1 MIIWDIFQKKIDLKI
16 IYTQNTYVF
25 MEIVTHKFSLN
36 IYETGEKFKSVTM
49 ASYNQNY
56 IIYNIIFENSQSRLH
71 KVYLNGQLDRFLIFE
86 YVNKS
91 PLWEMRV
98 EYICNY
104 AHKFCIKYFLDVELM
119 QDFFDKSLAL
129 AAYIYSQVELL
140 PQFNKFNSETSFI
153 SYNEPLEQPKLCKLK
168 LYDYQLK
175 SLNKMIQ
182 IETNQTNDL
191 VNYLSKINI
200 NSNVYN
206 FDPIMNVIV
215 SQPKYFSIKTKGGIL
230 ADEMG
235 LGKTITSLGL
245 VLANPSTNMDYFKY
259 SQEDQYNKIV
269 SKATVVVCPSH
280 LTKQWESESAK
291 VNPHFKI
298 LTILTKKDHEKL
310 KFKDFIDVDIIIT
323 SHQFLMNF
331 KYYPTLYY
339 GNITASS
346 YSPTMRTSK
355 LKAHFTEKI
364 SKLTYEETKKLDCPI
379 FEFFSFH
386 RLILDEG
393 HEIFGEMLG
402 NHALSVYMT
411 SWLSSIDSNYKWYI
425 SGSPFV
431 NYSGLTNSLKFIGLK
446 LTETET
452 NLVIDLNKMQQEIN
466 ISKEYLWNSVLE
478 KICIRHKKSDIVG
491 QIEIMGYDEHV
502 EWIQFTDL
510 ERNIYESKKGKTDNE
525 SLLKLCCHPLVLE
538 SAKRLFGDVELDL
551 DMMQVKLVE
560 HHSNTVAV
568 YKEKLAKLTN
578 TNQSYH
584 MVKKNYENII
594 SESSYLLKILEKIND
609 TSLDESEEKC
619 CSICLEP
626 NDLSLT
632 KCGHMFCIACI
643 KEWVNM
649 KHNCPVCKKDLYLN
663 EVYSLNKKQEIKEE
677 INPLIKKYGSKLGK
691 IISMIRSI
699 ITNPDSRVIIFSQWD
714 TMLSLI
720 SKTLSEN
727 GIANCSVKGNVW
739 SRTAAISKFKNG
751 KTLNGEENKVILLS
765 LKNCA
770 SGTNLTE
777 ASHIFFVDPIN
788 EPKGVVKA
796 IEGQAIARAC
806 RIGQK
811 QKITLYRTLI
821 KDSIDEIIYNK
832 NYV

>member
-1 MIIWDIFQKKIDLKI
+1 
-16 IYTQNTYVF
+16 
-25 MEIVTHKFSLN
+25 MEIVTHKIIINEIEKLTN
-36 IYETGEKFKSVTM
+36 ITI
-49 ASYNQNY
+49 ASYHQNY
-56 IIYNIIFENSQSRLH
+56 IMYNMIFENNSTRLH
-71 KVYLNGQLDRFLIFE
+71 RVYLNNQLERFLIFE
-86 YVNKS
+86 YINKS
-91 PLWEMRV
+91 PLWEMQFEHIPNQLRT
-98 EYICNY
+98 
-104 AHKFCIKYFLDVELM
+104 ACIKYLLDVELM
-119 QDFFDKSLAL
+119 SDFFDKSLAL
-129 AAYIYSQVELL
+129 SAYIYSKAELL
-140 PQFNKFNSETSFI
+140 PQFNKFNPETSFI
-153 SYNEPLEQPKLCKLK
+153 SYNEPLEQPKLCKIK
-168 LYDYQLK
+168 LYDYQRK

-182 IETNQTNDL
+182 IESNQTNEVID
-191 VNYLSKINI
+191 YLAKINI
-200 NSNVYN
+200 NSSIHS
-206 FDPIMNVIV
+206 FDPIMNMITT
-215 SQPKYFSIKTKGGIL
+215 QPKFFSLKTKGGIL

-235 LGKTITSLGL
+235 LGKTITSLSL
-245 VLANPSTNMDYFKY
+245 ILANPSNNMDYFKY

-269 SKATVVVCPSH
+269 SKATIVVCPSH
-280 LTKQWESESAK
+280 LTKQWESESKK

-298 LTILTKKDHEKL
+298 ITILTKKDHEKI

-331 KYYPTLYY
+331 KYYPSLHY
-339 GNITASS
+339 GNITASA
-346 YSPTMRTSK
+346 YSPQLRSSR
-355 LKAHFTEKI
+355 LKTYFVDKI
-364 SKLTYEETKKLDCPI
+364 SKLSYEEIRELECPI
-379 FEFFSFH
+379 FEFFNFH

-402 NHALSVYMT
+402 NHALSIYMT
-411 SWLSSIDSNYKWYI
+411 SWLSAIDSNYKWYI

-431 NYSGLTNSLKFIGLK
+431 NYSGLMNSLKFIGLK
-446 LTETET
+446 LIETET
-452 NLVIDLNKMQQEIN
+452 NIVIDLNKLQQEIN
-466 ISKEYLWNSVLE
+466 ISKEYFWNKVLE
-478 KICIRHKKSDIVG
+478 KLCIRHKKSDIIE
-491 QIEIMGYDEHV
+491 QIDIMGYDEHV

-560 HHSNTVAV
+560 HHSNNVAV

-609 TSLDESEEKC
+609 DSLEDTEEKC
-619 CSICLEP
+619 CSICFET

-643 KEWVNM
+643 KEWINM
-649 KHNCPVCKKDLYLN
+649 KHNCPVCKKELYLN
-663 EVYSLNKKQEIKEE
+663 EVYSLNKKIDTKED

-691 IISMIRSI
+691 IISMSRSI
-699 ITNPDSRVIIFSQWD
+699 ITNPESRIIIFSQWD

-751 KTLNGEENKVILLS
+751 KTLNGEDNKVILLS

-788 EPKGVVKA
+788 EPKAVVKA
-796 IEGQAIARAC
+796 IESQAIARAC

-821 KDSIDEIIYNK
+821 KDSIDEITYNK
-832 NYV
+832 IIA

>member
-1 MIIWDIFQKKIDLKI
+1 
-16 IYTQNTYVF
+16 
-25 MEIVTHKFSLN
+25 MEIVTHKIIINEIEKLTN
-36 IYETGEKFKSVTM
+36 ITI
-49 ASYNQNY
+49 ASYHQNY
-56 IIYNIIFENSQSRLH
+56 IMYNIIFENNSTRLH
-71 KVYLNGQLDRFLIFE
+71 RVYLNNQLERFLIFE
-86 YVNKS
+86 YINKS
-91 PLWEMRV
+91 PLWEMQFEHIPNQSRT
-98 EYICNY
+98 
-104 AHKFCIKYFLDVELM
+104 ACIKYLLDVELM
-119 QDFFDKSLAL
+119 SDFFDKSLAL
-129 AAYIYSQVELL
+129 SAYIYSKAELL
-140 PQFNKFNSETSFI
+140 PQFNKFNPETSFI
-153 SYNEPLEQPKLCKLK
+153 SYNEPLEQPKLCKIK
-168 LYDYQLK
+168 LYDYQRK

-182 IETNQTNDL
+182 IESNQTNEVID
-191 VNYLSKINI
+191 YLAKINI
-200 NSNVYN
+200 NSSIHS
-206 FDPIMNVIV
+206 FDPIMNMITT
-215 SQPKYFSIKTKGGIL
+215 QPKFFSLKTKGGIL

-245 VLANPSTNMDYFKY
+245 ILANPSNNMDYFKY

-269 SKATVVVCPSH
+269 SKATIVVCPSH
-280 LTKQWESESAK
+280 LTKQWESESKK

-298 LTILTKKDHEKL
+298 ITILTKKDHEKI
-310 KFKDFIDVDIIIT
+310 KFKDFIDVDIVIT

-331 KYYPTLYY
+331 KYYPSLHY
-339 GNITASS
+339 GNITASA
-346 YSPTMRTSK
+346 YSPQLRSSR
-355 LKAHFTEKI
+355 LKTYFVDKI
-364 SKLTYEETKKLDCPI
+364 SKLSYEEIRELECPI
-379 FEFFSFH
+379 FEFFNFH

-402 NHALSVYMT
+402 NHALSIYMT
-411 SWLSSIDSNYKWYI
+411 SWLSAIDSNYKWYI

-431 NYSGLTNSLKFIGLK
+431 NYSGLMNSLKFIGLK
-446 LTETET
+446 LIETET
-452 NLVIDLNKMQQEIN
+452 NIVIDLNKLQQEIN
-466 ISKEYLWNSVLE
+466 ISKEYFWNKVLE
-478 KICIRHKKSDIVG
+478 KLCIRHKKSDIIE
-491 QIEIMGYDEHV
+491 QIDIMGYDEHI

-560 HHSNTVAV
+560 HHSNNVAV

-609 TSLDESEEKC
+609 DSLEDTDEKC
-619 CSICLEP
+619 CSICFET

-643 KEWVNM
+643 KEWINM
-649 KHNCPVCKKDLYLN
+649 KHNCPVCKKELYLN
-663 EVYSLNKKQEIKEE
+663 EVYSLNKKIDTKED

-691 IISMIRSI
+691 IISMSRSI
-699 ITNPDSRVIIFSQWD
+699 ITNPESRIIIFSQWD

-751 KTLNGEENKVILLS
+751 KTLNGEDNKVILLS

-788 EPKGVVKA
+788 EPKAVVKA
-796 IEGQAIARAC
+796 IESQAIARAC

-821 KDSIDEIIYNK
+821 KDSIDEITYNK
-832 NYV
+832 IIA

>member
-1 MIIWDIFQKKIDLKI
+1 
-16 IYTQNTYVF
+16 
-25 MEIVTHKFSLN
+25 MEIVTHKIIINEIEKLTN
-36 IYETGEKFKSVTM
+36 ITI
-49 ASYNQNY
+49 ASYHQNY
-56 IIYNIIFENSQSRLH
+56 IMYNIIFENNSTRLH
-71 KVYLNGQLDRFLIFE
+71 RVYLNNQLERFLIFE
-86 YVNKS
+86 YINKS
-91 PLWEMRV
+91 PLWEMQFEHIPNQSRT
-98 EYICNY
+98 
-104 AHKFCIKYFLDVELM
+104 ACIKYLLDVELM
-119 QDFFDKSLAL
+119 SDFFDKSLAL
-129 AAYIYSQVELL
+129 SAYIYSKAELL
-140 PQFNKFNSETSFI
+140 PQFNKFNPETSFI
-153 SYNEPLEQPKLCKLK
+153 SYNEPLEQPKLCKIK
-168 LYDYQLK
+168 LYDYQRK

-182 IETNQTNDL
+182 IESNQTNEVID
-191 VNYLSKINI
+191 YLAKINI
-200 NSNVYN
+200 NSSIHS
-206 FDPIMNVIV
+206 FDPIMNMITT
-215 SQPKYFSIKTKGGIL
+215 QPKFFSLKTKGGIL

-245 VLANPSTNMDYFKY
+245 ILANPSNNMDYFKY

-269 SKATVVVCPSH
+269 SKATIVVCPSH
-280 LTKQWESESAK
+280 LTKQWESESKK

-298 LTILTKKDHEKL
+298 ITILTKKDHEKI

-331 KYYPTLYY
+331 KYYPSLHY
-339 GNITASS
+339 GNITASA
-346 YSPTMRTSK
+346 YSPQLRSSR
-355 LKAHFTEKI
+355 LKTYFVDKI
-364 SKLTYEETKKLDCPI
+364 SKLSYEEIRELECPI
-379 FEFFSFH
+379 FEFFNFH

-402 NHALSVYMT
+402 NHALSIYMT
-411 SWLSSIDSNYKWYI
+411 SWLSAIDSNYKWYI

-431 NYSGLTNSLKFIGLK
+431 NYSGLMNSLKFIGLK
-446 LTETET
+446 LIETET
-452 NLVIDLNKMQQEIN
+452 NIVIDLNKLQQEIN
-466 ISKEYLWNSVLE
+466 ISKEYFWNKVLE
-478 KICIRHKKSDIVG
+478 KLCIRHKKSDIIE
-491 QIEIMGYDEHV
+491 QIDIMGYDEHV

-560 HHSNTVAV
+560 HHSNNVAV

-609 TSLDESEEKC
+609 DSLEDTDEKC
-619 CSICLEP
+619 CSICFET

-643 KEWVNM
+643 KEWINM
-649 KHNCPVCKKDLYLN
+649 KHNCPVCKKELYLN
-663 EVYSLNKKQEIKEE
+663 EVYSLNKKIDVKED

-691 IISMIRSI
+691 IISMSRSI
-699 ITNPDSRVIIFSQWD
+699 ITNPESRIIIFSQWD

-751 KTLNGEENKVILLS
+751 KTLNGEDNKVILLS

-788 EPKGVVKA
+788 EPKAVVKA
-796 IEGQAIARAC
+796 IESQAIARAC

-821 KDSIDEIIYNK
+821 KDSIDEITYNK
-832 NYV
+832 IIA

>member
-1 MIIWDIFQKKIDLKI
+1 
-16 IYTQNTYVF
+16 
-25 MEIVTHKFSLN
+25 MEIVTHKIIINEIEKLTN
-36 IYETGEKFKSVTM
+36 ITI
-49 ASYNQNY
+49 ASYHQNY
-56 IIYNIIFENSQSRLH
+56 IMYNIIFENNSTRLH
-71 KVYLNGQLDRFLIFE
+71 RVYLNNQLERFLIFE
-86 YVNKS
+86 YINKS
-91 PLWEMRV
+91 PLWEMQFEHIPNQSRTV
-98 EYICNY
+98 
-104 AHKFCIKYFLDVELM
+104 CIKYLLDVELM
-119 QDFFDKSLAL
+119 SDFFDKSLAL
-129 AAYIYSQVELL
+129 SAYIYSKAELL
-140 PQFNKFNSETSFI
+140 PQFNKFNPETSFI
-153 SYNEPLEQPKLCKLK
+153 SYNEPLEQPKLCKIK
-168 LYDYQLK
+168 LYDYQRK

-182 IETNQTNDL
+182 IESNQTNEVID
-191 VNYLSKINI
+191 YLAKINI
-200 NSNVYN
+200 NSSIHS
-206 FDPIMNVIV
+206 FDPIMNMITT
-215 SQPKYFSIKTKGGIL
+215 QPKFFSLKTKGGIL

-235 LGKTITSLGL
+235 LGKTITSLSL
-245 VLANPSTNMDYFKY
+245 ILANPSNNMDYFKY

-269 SKATVVVCPSH
+269 SKATIVVCPSH
-280 LTKQWESESAK
+280 LTKQWESESKK

-298 LTILTKKDHEKL
+298 ITILTKKDHEKI

-331 KYYPTLYY
+331 KYYPSLHY
-339 GNITASS
+339 GNITASA
-346 YSPTMRTSK
+346 YSPQLRSSR
-355 LKAHFTEKI
+355 LKTYFVDKI
-364 SKLTYEETKKLDCPI
+364 SKLSYEEIRELECPI
-379 FEFFSFH
+379 FEFFNFH

-402 NHALSVYMT
+402 NHALSIYMT
-411 SWLSSIDSNYKWYI
+411 SWLSAIDSNYKWYI

-431 NYSGLTNSLKFIGLK
+431 NYSGLMNSLKFIGLK
-446 LTETET
+446 LIETET
-452 NLVIDLNKMQQEIN
+452 NIVIDLNKLQQEIN
-466 ISKEYLWNSVLE
+466 ISKEYFWNKVLE
-478 KICIRHKKSDIVG
+478 KLCIRHKKSDIIE
-491 QIEIMGYDEHV
+491 QIDIMGYDEHV

-560 HHSNTVAV
+560 HHSNNVAV

-609 TSLDESEEKC
+609 DSLEDTEEKC
-619 CSICLEP
+619 CSICFET

-643 KEWVNM
+643 KEWINM
-649 KHNCPVCKKDLYLN
+649 KHNCPVCKKELYLN
-663 EVYSLNKKQEIKEE
+663 EVYSLNKKIDTKED

-691 IISMIRSI
+691 IISMSRSI
-699 ITNPDSRVIIFSQWD
+699 ITNPESRIIIFSQWD

-751 KTLNGEENKVILLS
+751 KTLNGEDNKVILLS

-788 EPKGVVKA
+788 EPKAVVKA
-796 IEGQAIARAC
+796 IESQAIARAC

-821 KDSIDEIIYNK
+821 KDSIDEITYNK
-832 NYV
+832 IIA

>member
-1 MIIWDIFQKKIDLKI
+1 
-16 IYTQNTYVF
+16 
-25 MEIVTHKFSLN
+25 MEIVTHKFN
-36 IYETGEKFKSVTM
+36 INVGENEKFKNITI
-49 ASYNQNY
+49 ACHNQHY
-56 IIYNIIFENSQSRLH
+56 MMYNIIFENNQSRLH
-71 KVYLNGQLDRFLIFE
+71 RVYFNSLLERFVLFE
-86 YVNKS
+86 YIYKS
-91 PLWEMRV
+91 PLWEMQY
-98 EYICNY
+98 EY
-104 AHKFCIKYFLDVELM
+104 AHGLIHKITIKYLLDSELM
-119 QDFFDKSLAL
+119 SDFFDKSMAL
-129 AAYIYSQVELL
+129 ASYVLSQAEKL
-140 PQFNKFNSETSFI
+140 PQFNKFNPETSFI
-153 SYNEPLEQPKLCKLK
+153 SYNDPLEQPKLCKIK

-175 SLNKMIQ
+175 SLSKMIK
-182 IETNQTNDL
+182 IETNQTNEVID
-191 VNYLSKINI
+191 YLAKINI
-200 NSNVYN
+200 NSSIHLY
-206 FDPIMNVIV
+206 DPIMNMIV
-215 SQPKYFSIKTKGGIL
+215 TQPKFFSLKSKGGIL

-245 VLANPSTNMDYFKY
+245 ILANPSNNMEYFKY
-259 SQEDQYNKIV
+259 SDEEQYNKIV
-269 SKATVVVCPSH
+269 SKATIVVCPSH
-280 LTKQWESESAK
+280 LTKQWESESKK

-298 LTILTKKDHEKL
+298 ITILTKKDHEKL

-346 YSPTMRTSK
+346 YSPYTRTTK

-364 SKLTYEETKKLDCPI
+364 SQLTYEQVRELECPI
-379 FEFFSFH
+379 FEFFNFH

-431 NYSGLTNSLKFIGLK
+431 NYSGLQNSLKFIGVK

-452 NLVIDLNKMQQEIN
+452 NLLIDLNKMQQEIS
-466 ISKEYLWNSVLE
+466 ISKEYFWNNILE
-478 KICIRHKKSDIVG
+478 KLCIRHKKSDIIE
-491 QIEIMGYDEHV
+491 QIDIMGYDEHV

-560 HHSNTVAV
+560 HHSNNVAV

-584 MVKKNYENII
+584 MVKKNYETII

-609 TSLDESEEKC
+609 DSLDETEEKS
-619 CSICLEP
+619 CSICFEP

-649 KHNCPVCKKDLYLN
+649 KHNCPVCKKELYLN
-663 EVYSLNKKQEIKEE
+663 EVYSLNKKIDAKEE

-788 EPKGVVKA
+788 EPKPVVKA
-796 IEGQAIARAC
+796 IESQAIARAC

-821 KDSIDEIIYNK
+821 KDSIDELVYNK
-832 NYV
+832 NIA

>member
-1 MIIWDIFQKKIDLKI
+1 
-16 IYTQNTYVF
+16 
-25 MEIVTHKFSLN
+25 MEIVTHKIIINEIEKITN
-36 IYETGEKFKSVTM
+36 ITI
-49 ASYNQNY
+49 ASYHQNY
-56 IIYNIIFENSQSRLH
+56 IMYNIVFENNSTRLH
-71 KVYLNGQLDRFLIFE
+71 RVYLNNQLERFLIFE
-86 YVNKS
+86 YINKS
-91 PLWEMRV
+91 PLWEMRF
-98 EYICNY
+98 EYVPNQSRT
-104 AHKFCIKYFLDVELM
+104 ACIKYLLDVELM
-119 QDFFDKSLAL
+119 SDFFDKSLAL
-129 AAYIYSQVELL
+129 SAYIYSKAELL
-140 PQFNKFNSETSFI
+140 PQFNKFNPETSFI
-153 SYNEPLEQPKLCKLK
+153 SYNEPLEQPKLCKIK
-168 LYDYQLK
+168 LYDYQRK

-182 IETNQTNDL
+182 IESNQTNEVID
-191 VNYLSKINI
+191 YLAKINI
-200 NSNVYN
+200 NSSIHS
-206 FDPIMNVIV
+206 FDPIMNMITT
-215 SQPKYFSIKTKGGIL
+215 QPKFFSLKTKGGIL

-245 VLANPSTNMDYFKY
+245 ILANPSNNMDYFKY

-269 SKATVVVCPSH
+269 SKATIVVCPSH
-280 LTKQWESESAK
+280 LTKQWESESKK

-298 LTILTKKDHEKL
+298 ITILTKKDHEKI

-331 KYYPTLYY
+331 KYYPSLHY
-339 GNITASS
+339 GNITASA
-346 YSPTMRTSK
+346 YSPQLRSSR
-355 LKAHFTEKI
+355 LKTYFVDKI
-364 SKLTYEETKKLDCPI
+364 SKLSYEEVRELECPI
-379 FEFFSFH
+379 FEFFNFH

-402 NHALSVYMT
+402 NHALSIYMT
-411 SWLSSIDSNYKWYI
+411 SWLSAIDSNYKWYI

-431 NYSGLTNSLKFIGLK
+431 NYSGLMNSLKFIGLK
-446 LTETET
+446 LIETET
-452 NLVIDLNKMQQEIN
+452 NIVIDLNKLQQEIN
-466 ISKEYLWNSVLE
+466 ISKEYFWNNVLE
-478 KICIRHKKSDIVG
+478 KLCIRHKKSDIIE
-491 QIEIMGYDEHV
+491 QIDIMGYDEHV

-560 HHSNTVAV
+560 HHSNNVAV

-609 TSLDESEEKC
+609 DSLEDTDEKC
-619 CSICLEP
+619 CSICFET

-643 KEWVNM
+643 KEWINM
-649 KHNCPVCKKDLYLN
+649 KHNCPVCKKELYLN
-663 EVYSLNKKQEIKEE
+663 EVYSLNKKIDTKED

-691 IISMIRSI
+691 IISMSRSI
-699 ITNPDSRVIIFSQWD
+699 ITNPESRIIIFSQWD

-751 KTLNGEENKVILLS
+751 KTLNGEDNKVILLS

-788 EPKGVVKA
+788 EPKAVVKA
-796 IEGQAIARAC
+796 IESQAIARAC

-821 KDSIDEIIYNK
+821 KDSIDEITYNK
-832 NYV
+832 IIA

>member
-1 MIIWDIFQKKIDLKI
+1 MQQPTLCKVTLYNYQKK
-16 IYTQNTYVF
+16 
-25 MEIVTHKFSLN
+25 SLSKMV
-36 IYETGEKFKSVTM
+36 ELESD
-49 ASYNQNY
+49 
-56 IIYNIIFENSQSRLH
+56 NSQEIIN
-71 KVYLNGQLDRFLIFE
+71 YLAKIN
-86 YVNKS
+86 
-91 PLWEMRV
+91 
-98 EYICNY
+98 
-104 AHKFCIKYFLDVELM
+104 
-119 QDFFDKSLAL
+119 
-129 AAYIYSQVELL
+129 
-140 PQFNKFNSETSFI
+140 FNSEIYT
-153 SYNEPLEQPKLCKLK
+153 
-168 LYDYQLK
+168 
-175 SLNKMIQ
+175 
-182 IETNQTNDL
+182 
-191 VNYLSKINI
+191 
-200 NSNVYN
+200 
-206 FDPIMNVIV
+206 FDPIMNTIC
-215 SQPKYFSIKTKGGIL
+215 SQPKFFSLKTKGGIL

-235 LGKTITSLGL
+235 LGKTITSLSL
-245 VLANPSTNMDYFKY
+245 ILANPSNNMDYFKY
-259 SQEDQYNKIV
+259 SEVDEYNKIL
-269 SKATVVVCPSH
+269 SKATIVVCPSH
-280 LTKQWESESAK
+280 LTKQWESESKK
-291 VNPHFKI
+291 VNPHFKT

-310 KFKDFIDVDIIIT
+310 KFKNFIDVDIIIT

-346 YSPTMRTSK
+346 YSPQLRTSR
-355 LKAHFTEKI
+355 LKSFYTEKI
-364 SKLTYEETKKLDCPI
+364 SKLSYEEIRELECPI
-379 FEFFSFH
+379 FEFFNFH

-431 NYSGLTNSLKFIGLK
+431 NYCGLINSLKFIGIK
-446 LTETET
+446 LIETESKIE
-452 NLVIDLNKMQQEIN
+452 LKLNKMHSEIN
-466 ISKEYLWNSVLE
+466 ITKEYFWNNVLE
-478 KICIRHKKSDIVG
+478 KICIRHKKSDI
-491 QIEIMGYDEHV
+491 IEEIDIMGYDEHV

-510 ERNIYESKKGKTDNE
+510 ERNIYESKKGKIDND

-551 DMMQVKLVE
+551 DMMQIKLVE
-560 HHSNTVAV
+560 HHSNNIIV
-568 YKEKLAKLTN
+568 YKEKLAKLVN
-578 TNQSYH
+578 TNQSYY

-609 TSLDESEEKC
+609 DSLDENEEKA
-619 CSICLEP
+619 CSICFEP

-632 KCGHMFCIACI
+632 KCGHIFCIACI

-649 KHNCPVCKKDLYLN
+649 KHNCPVCKKELYLN
-663 EVYSLNKKQEIKEE
+663 DVYSLNKKIDVKEE

-699 ITNPDSRVIIFSQWD
+699 ITNPESRVIIFSQWD

-751 KTLNGEENKVILLS
+751 KTLNGEDNKVILLS

-777 ASHIFFVDPIN
+777 ASHIFIVDPIN
-788 EPKGVVKA
+788 EPKAVVKA
-796 IEGQAIARAC
+796 IESQAIARAC

-811 QKITLYRTLI
+811 QKIILYRTLI

-832 NYV
+832 IV